1 MTPRRKL
8 SPIEVLYL
16 RHRLA
21 GATTADIARRYHVPP
36 HRVTST
42 LYRAA
47 ERARAAGIEVRNV
60 PHLLILAAYDGVL
73 PLELER

>member
-1 MTPRRKL
+1 MPDPRL
-8 SPIEVLYL
+8 SPLEVLYL

-21 GATTADIARRYHVPP
+21 GYTPAEIGARYHVPP

-47 ERARAAGIEVRNV
+47 ERARAAGVDVRDV
-60 PHLLILAAYDGVL
+60 PHLTVLAAYSGLL
-73 PLELER
+73 PLELRS